1 MSIEEIE
8 NNIKEKDDSLVETEK
23 IIIEIPKNTSYLS
36 LVCFFIDK
44 DGFNANNQILGIKS
58 IKERKEELNQLET
71 NNQKLIKKLERD
83 ITEYPEAK
91 YTKYYLYDLLKI
103 LKEEK

>member
-23 IIIEIPKNTSYLS
+23 IIIETPKNTSYLS

-44 DGFNANNQILGIKS
+44 DGFNVNNQILGIKP
-58 IKERKEELNQLET
+58 IKERKEYLNQIETENKELKADKQRLIELND
-71 NNQKLIKKLERD
+71 R
-83 ITEYPEAK
+83 
-91 YTKYYLYDLLKI
+91 
-103 LKEEK
+103 